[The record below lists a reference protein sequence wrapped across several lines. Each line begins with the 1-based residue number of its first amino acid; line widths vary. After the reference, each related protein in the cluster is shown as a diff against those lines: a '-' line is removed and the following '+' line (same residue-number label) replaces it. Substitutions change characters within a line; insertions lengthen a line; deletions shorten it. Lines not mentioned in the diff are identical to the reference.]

1 MTEEHD
7 LPTEKPAEESPQ
19 VKQARLWLH
28 LDKVAYKIE
37 EAAKELRA
45 EASSD
50 DVPDKPPVRA
60 QIHAAENAHVNINRL
75 TVPRDP
81 LSITVAVLLALSLV
95 VNVWC
100 GWVIRDVGT
109 RKWLHDYDLNQF
121 QMGEFRQLQREVD
134 LDHALIEQQCK
145 R

>member
-1 MTEEHD
+1 MRQLHPENSPD
-7 LPTEKPAEESPQ
+7 ESITAHP
-19 VKQARLWLH
+19 
-28 LDKVAYKIE
+28 
-37 EAAKELRA
+37 
-45 EASSD
+45 S
-50 DVPDKPPVRA
+50 
-60 QIHAAENAHVNINRL
+60 AHVNVNRL
-75 TVPRDP
+75 TIPRDP
-81 LSITVAVLLALSLV
+81 LSITVAVLLALSIA

-134 LDHALIEQQCK
+134 LDHALLQQQCK

>member
-1 MTEEHD
+1 MRPMH
-7 LPTEKPAEESPQ
+7 AEQSPDES
-19 VKQARLWLH
+19 VH
-28 LDKVAYKIE
+28 
-37 EAAKELRA
+37 
-45 EASSD
+45 AS
-50 DVPDKPPVRA
+50 
-60 QIHAAENAHVNINRL
+60 ETAHVNINRL

-81 LSITVAVLLALSLV
+81 LSITVAVLLALSIA

-100 GWVIRDVGT
+100 GWTIRDVGT

-134 LDHALIEQQCK
+134 LDHALLQQQCK